1 MNGLPVARPMAIASL
16 LAVSCGCTTNLKQ
29 PKQLH
34 DQGRFEAA
42 AAAVQ
47 QVAAEPQDTIWVR
60 LEQGKILQDAG
71 RLEESNRNFEEAY
84 AIRQSLDDAAV
95 VSGSGAINNALIFVT
110 DDRALDYEGTM
121 VDRILMRQAMVLNHL
136 LLGEFDLAA
145 VVARS
150 LEREQQ
156 LVRDRFEIEQAN
168 RQRAIEEAAKSRSLA
183 VDAKSIESNASFQAH
198 RNQLDSMIG

>member
-47 QVAAEPQDTIWVR
+47 RVEAEPQDTIWVR

-71 RLEESNRNFEEAY
+71 RLEESNRNFE
-84 AIRQSLDDAAV
+84 
-95 VSGSGAINNALIFVT
+95 GPT
-110 DDRALDYEGTM
+110 
-121 VDRILMRQAMVLNHL
+121 
-136 LLGEFDLAA
+136 
-145 VVARS
+145 
-150 LEREQQ
+150 
-156 LVRDRFEIEQAN
+156 RFG
-168 RQRAIEEAAKSRSLA
+168 SRSTIPPRSA
-183 VDAKSIESNASFQAH
+183 RRAPSTTP
-198 RNQLDSMIG
+198 

>member
-136 LLGEFDLAA
+136 LLG
-145 VVARS
+145 
-150 LEREQQ
+150 
-156 LVRDRFEIEQAN
+156 
-168 RQRAIEEAAKSRSLA
+168 
-183 VDAKSIESNASFQAH
+183 
-198 RNQLDSMIG
+198 